1 MAFFKCFKEKTV
13 TIPDNDSEDF
23 EEGTTLSMH
32 KSLTDLQSLSTPVTD
47 DPLHIYSWSQV
58 AFCKLTNINN
68 SKFNKVKLFYDVLI
82 LNFSHPTT
90 TEIRVNFGLLGSRVR
105 DGEVEW
111 GTSFKV
117 LRESLFIE
125 GYW

>member
-1 MAFFKCFKEKTV
+1 M
-13 TIPDNDSEDF
+13 TILDDDSEDF

-32 KSLTDLQSLSTPVTD
+32 KSLTNLQSLSVPVRN
-47 DPLHIYSWSQV
+47 DPLHISSQSRV
-58 AFCKLTNINN
+58 AFCKFTNINN
-68 SKFNKVKLFYDVLI
+68 SKFKVKLFYDILI

-90 TEIRVNFGLLGSRVR
+90 TETQSEFGLLGSRVC

-117 LRESLFIE
+117 LGESLFIE
-125 GYW
+125 GYQEWVEDMLG